1 MTKILKLITLYC
13 MFFEKLTCGFMQQRE
28 RMKWTESQLNLPH
41 SYSDKDVKD
50 TLVKLRI
57 EGF

>member
-1 MTKILKLITLYC
+1 